1 MAKTRNKNTK
11 MKKRDQARTIAKRFR
26 VLKEKL
32 EEASKERMEVRTVHQ
47 IKFGIS
53 FTIPDR
59 MTTEIN
65 DKKSI
70 SGLRPLRIT
79 RVPCGGP
86 MEFHE
91 IVKEAEKGSAPL
103 KNHKKGKPPNPKT
116 AYHRS
121 CFNEWHPQVFHFI
134 SNSYFS

>member
-59 MTTEIN
+59 MAIEIFL
-65 DKKSI
+65 I
-70 SGLRPLRIT
+70 
-79 RVPCGGP
+79 
-86 MEFHE
+86 
-91 IVKEAEKGSAPL
+91 
-103 KNHKKGKPPNPKT
+103 
-116 AYHRS
+116 
-121 CFNEWHPQVFHFI
+121 EWL
-134 SNSYFS
+134 

>member
-1 MAKTRNKNTK
+1 MVKTRNKNTK

-59 MTTEIN
+59 MAIEIFL
-65 DKKSI
+65 I
-70 SGLRPLRIT
+70 
-79 RVPCGGP
+79 
-86 MEFHE
+86 
-91 IVKEAEKGSAPL
+91 
-103 KNHKKGKPPNPKT
+103 
-116 AYHRS
+116 
-121 CFNEWHPQVFHFI
+121 EWL
-134 SNSYFS
+134 